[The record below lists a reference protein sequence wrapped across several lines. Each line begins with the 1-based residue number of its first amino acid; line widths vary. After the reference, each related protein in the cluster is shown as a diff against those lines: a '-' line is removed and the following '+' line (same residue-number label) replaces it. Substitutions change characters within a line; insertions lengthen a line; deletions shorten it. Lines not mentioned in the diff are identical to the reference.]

1 MKKKGNDGNYYT
13 SSPDKN
19 GRYKWIKTTNK
30 ATNATK
36 ATKATKNKTI
46 KVAKIPATQNEITM
60 EEIQKIIKKNRM
72 SKSGT
77 KLELAKTIHSI
88 AKIDKEFGTRHI
100 YITQAEKNKVAD
112 YVLLNTK
119 S

>member
-1 MKKKGNDGNYYT
+1 
-13 SSPDKN
+13 
-19 GRYKWIKTTNK
+19 
-30 ATNATK
+30 
-36 ATKATKNKTI
+36 
-46 KVAKIPATQNEITM
+46 
-60 EEIQKIIKKNRM
+60 M

-100 YITQAEKNKVAD
+100 YITQAEKDKVAD

>member
-19 GRYKWIKTTNK
+19 GRYKWIKTTN
-30 ATNATK
+30 K

-100 YITQAEKNKVAD
+100 YITQAEKDKVAD